1 MGGKSVPV
9 GSAADE
15 NKHFEEAQREHY
27 RRHGPRARA
36 TFAAHGGIVMALPL
50 EANFGSA

>member
-1 MGGKSVPV
+1 VRDPIYCTVDTSVPV

-15 NKHFEEAQREHY
+15 NGHFEEAEREHY

-36 TFAAHGGIVMALPL
+36 TFAAHSNNGI
-50 EANFGSA
+50 